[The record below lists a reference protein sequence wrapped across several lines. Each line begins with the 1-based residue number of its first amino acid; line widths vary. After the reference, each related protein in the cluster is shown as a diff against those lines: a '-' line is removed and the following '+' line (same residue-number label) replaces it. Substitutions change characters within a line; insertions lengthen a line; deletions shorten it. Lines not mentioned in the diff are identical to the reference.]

1 MFELSVK
8 ARVVGCDALARINE
22 VVNRDAHDA
31 HVLDPDGLLRL
42 YGVNVSQG
50 LVHAL
55 GRGHLECMTIYI
67 MEVVAIVL
75 VPNRRTDFLS
85 VEDDR
90 MNTFVLE
97 QQ

>member
-8 ARVVGCDALARINE
+8 ARVVGCDALARIDE

-42 YGVNVSQG
+42 YDVNVSQG

-55 GRGHLECMTIYI
+55 GRGHLERVTIYI
-67 MEVVAIVL
+67 MEVVATVL
-75 VPNRRTDFLS
+75 VPNRRTDFIYIECNSFEGLS
-85 VEDDR
+85 
-90 MNTFVLE
+90 
-97 QQ
+97 